1 MEFVKAKPNEY
12 LVLAKSGKIKNI
24 GIASSALLW
33 PGQSHILVPS
43 TQIEA
48 SFAMT
53 QESKDGIGLRFK
65 GIVVYHIENP
75 EISAQRFD
83 FSDNKGQEEINHLIG
98 NVCLGELRDKV
109 SHMSMDACINERK
122 TTLTDA
128 VTIELE
134 KVVQDWGIKISV
146 AQVAQVFIVEEE
158 IRKQLEAEVRN
169 ELRANSELSDIKTE
183 EAISK
188 ETSASDLRLK
198 KEEFENQKER
208 LKIEQERKELER
220 DNEKKEI
227 ERLTP
232 LKIFE
237 AEQDMLTMN
246 KMMELYELKEKMN
259 VLKAKANLAEKIEQN
274 KVKKEMLPLEQVPEI
289 AESVSRMFNGANL
302 SFYKDSSEIMSGV
315 TPMID
320 MVTRALKQHPDVN
333 DKD

>member
-1 MEFVKAKPNEY
+1 
-12 LVLAKSGKIKNI
+12 
-24 GIASSALLW
+24 
-33 PGQSHILVPS
+33 
-43 TQIEA
+43 
-48 SFAMT
+48 MT
-53 QESKDGIGLRFK
+53 QETKDGIGLRFK
-65 GIVVYHIENP
+65 GIVVYHIQNP

-83 FSDNKGQEEINHLIG
+83 FSDNKGQEEINHLIS

-128 VTIELE
+128 VSIELE
-134 KVVQDWGIKISV
+134 KVVHDWGIKISV

-183 EAISK
+183 ESISR
-188 ETSASDLRLK
+188 ETSSSNLRLK

-208 LKIEQERKELER
+208 MKIELER
-220 DNEKKEI
+220 TKLERENEKKEI
-227 ERLTP
+227 ELLTP

-237 AEQDMLTMN
+237 AEQDMLSMH
-246 KMMELYELKEKMN
+246 KMMELYALKEKMN
-259 VLKAKANLAEKIEQN
+259 VIKAKANLAEKIEQN
-274 KVKKEMLPLEQVPEI
+274 KVKKEMLPLEQVPQI

-302 SFYKDSSEIMSGV
+302 TFYKDSSEMMSGV

-320 MVTRALKQHPDVN
+320 MVTRALKQNPDIN
-333 DKD
+333 KD